1 MTLLHTLLLFYNLL
15 LRLTSKFIFLQEH
28 SYEDVFFAKHKHKRH
43 KDDLGQEFVVKD
55 MMKAFNKS
63 FDDIK
68 KMLDTFAEAT
78 HQNSAMTYS
87 EFCKYLD
94 LEEEVSIQAKERAS
108 RNGSTVD

>member
-1 MTLLHTLLLFYNLL
+1 M
-15 LRLTSKFIFLQEH
+15 
-28 SYEDVFFAKHKHKRH
+28 
-43 KDDLGQEFVVKD
+43 GQEFVVKD

-108 RNGSTVD
+108 RNRRTVVDISIPLPSFQPVSLSLSRSPLF

>member
-1 MTLLHTLLLFYNLL
+1 
-15 LRLTSKFIFLQEH
+15 
-28 SYEDVFFAKHKHKRH
+28 
-43 KDDLGQEFVVKD
+43 

-94 LEEEVSIQAKERAS
+94 LEEGKLCTILVVIVVKNYFYSFIPLLMS
-108 RNGSTVD
+108 SL

>member
-1 MTLLHTLLLFYNLL
+1 M
-15 LRLTSKFIFLQEH
+15 
-28 SYEDVFFAKHKHKRH
+28 
-43 KDDLGQEFVVKD
+43 GQEFVVKD

-108 RNGSTVD
+108 QMEAL

>member
-1 MTLLHTLLLFYNLL
+1 M
-15 LRLTSKFIFLQEH
+15 
-28 SYEDVFFAKHKHKRH
+28 
-43 KDDLGQEFVVKD
+43 GQEFVVKD

-108 RNGSTVD
+108 RNRRTVVDISISLPSFQPVSLSLSRSPLF

>member
-1 MTLLHTLLLFYNLL
+1 
-15 LRLTSKFIFLQEH
+15 
-28 SYEDVFFAKHKHKRH
+28 
-43 KDDLGQEFVVKD
+43 

-94 LEEEVSIQAKERAS
+94 LEEEVSIQARERAIAYMK
-108 RNGSTVD
+108 STVVDIYMTPLSFKPVSLSLSRISSTLKHPNKSFLTQ